1 MSLFDSAPLP
11 SSDTDGKRPL
21 AERLRPE
28 RLEDFVGQQHILG
41 PGKPLRIQIERDHL
55 QSLILWGPPG
65 TGKTTLARLI
75 ARRTKSEFVPFS
87 AVLSG
92 IKEIKAVMADAE
104 RLRRAGLRTLV
115 FVDEIHRFNKA
126 QQDAFLPYVE
136 KGDIIL
142 IGATTEN
149 PSFEV
154 VAALLSRAKVY
165 ALRALSMDEIVTLLE
180 RGLETLH
187 LTATRELMEQIAI
200 YANGDARS
208 AYNILETAAGVAREG
223 VLDTADVE
231 SVIERKV
238 LLYDKAGE
246 EHFNLISA
254 LHKSIRSS
262 DADAALYWLAR
273 MLQGGEDRMYLA
285 RRLVRMAVE
294 DIGLADPKALEQAMA
309 AQQAVH
315 FLGIPEGDQALAQIA
330 LYLAIAPKSDAAY
343 RALNKAMETVEST
356 TAEPVP
362 MQLRNAP
369 TKAMKEWGYGQGYQ
383 HAHQFEDALNNM
395 SCLPE
400 NLRGTVFYEP
410 TDRGLEQKIA
420 QRLAEI
426 RNRRGQ
432 GPEAPPPPP
441 DVKF

>member
-11 SSDTDGKRPL
+11 SSPESDGKRPL

-41 PGKPLRIQIERDHL
+41 PGKPLRMQIERDHL

-115 FVDEIHRFNKA
+115 FVDEIHRINKA

-165 ALRALSMDEIVTLLE
+165 ALRALSMDEIVILLE
-180 RGLETLH
+180 RGLETLQ
-187 LTATRELMEQIAI
+187 LTAPRELMEQIAI

-223 VLDTADVE
+223 VLDNAAVE

-246 EHFNLISA
+246 EHFNLVSA

-294 DIGLADPKALEQAMA
+294 DIGLADPRALEQAMA

-343 RALNKAMETVEST
+343 RALNKAMETVENT

-400 NLRGTVFYEP
+400 NLRGTLFYEP

-420 QRLAEI
+420 QRLADI

-432 GPEAPPPPP
+432 GPESPP
-441 DVKF
+441 DDKS

>member
-1 MSLFDSAPLP
+1 
-11 SSDTDGKRPL
+11 
-21 AERLRPE
+21 
-28 RLEDFVGQQHILG
+28 
-41 PGKPLRIQIERDHL
+41 
-55 QSLILWGPPG
+55 
-65 TGKTTLARLI
+65 
-75 ARRTKSEFVPFS
+75 
-87 AVLSG
+87 
-92 IKEIKAVMADAE
+92 
-104 RLRRAGLRTLV
+104 
-115 FVDEIHRFNKA
+115 
-126 QQDAFLPYVE
+126 
-136 KGDIIL
+136 
-142 IGATTEN
+142 
-149 PSFEV
+149 
-154 VAALLSRAKVY
+154 
-165 ALRALSMDEIVTLLE
+165 
-180 RGLETLH
+180 
-187 LTATRELMEQIAI
+187 MEQIAI

-223 VLDTADVE
+223 VLDNAAVE

-246 EHFNLISA
+246 EHFNLVSA

-294 DIGLADPKALEQAMA
+294 DIGLADPRALEQAMA

-343 RALNKAMETVEST
+343 RALNKAMETVENT

-383 HAHQFEDALNNM
+383 HAHQFEDALTNM

-400 NLRGTVFYEP
+400 NLRGTLFYEP
-410 TDRGLEQKIA
+410 TDRGVEQKIA

-432 GPEAPPPPP
+432 GPEPPP
-441 DVKF
+441 DAKS